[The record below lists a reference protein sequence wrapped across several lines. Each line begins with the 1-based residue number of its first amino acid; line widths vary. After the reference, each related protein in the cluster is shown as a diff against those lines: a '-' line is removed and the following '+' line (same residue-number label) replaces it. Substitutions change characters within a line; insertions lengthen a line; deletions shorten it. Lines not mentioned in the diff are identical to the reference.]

1 MQNEYNICIRRLR
14 NWLSHYFKFTCNY
27 KCYSH
32 LYTFFNSLLQKI
44 NPFEATSSLS
54 VMFYP
59 LQGHRHKVYSW
70 INIIFFSF
78 ALLHQVELFFMFY
91 FILPFELFHILG
103 NKLYY
108 FVKIDAIT
116 ETVIDD
122 KYVKDNT
129 ERYHS
134 SVLSSGKVDD
144 CYFTI

>member
-1 MQNEYNICIRRLR
+1 
-14 NWLSHYFKFTCNY
+14 
-27 KCYSH
+27 
-32 LYTFFNSLLQKI
+32 
-44 NPFEATSSLS
+44 
-54 VMFYP
+54 
-59 LQGHRHKVYSW
+59 
-70 INIIFFSF
+70 
-78 ALLHQVELFFMFY
+78 MFY

-129 ERYHS
+129 ERYYS

>member
-14 NWLSHYFKFTCNY
+14 NWLSHYSKFTCNY
-27 KCYSH
+27 KCYSRLYSFLNNLCKKLIRLKLHH
-32 LYTFFNSLLQKI
+32 LCLSCSIPYRGIATKFIHGLILFFFHLLCCIKL
-44 NPFEATSSLS
+44 NF
-54 VMFYP
+54 
-59 LQGHRHKVYSW
+59 
-70 INIIFFSF
+70 
-78 ALLHQVELFFMFY
+78 FFMFY

-129 ERYHS
+129 ERYYS